1 MGEKMKELGA
11 KLEEE
16 HAIQG
21 AEEKDHRHGST
32 NNESIQNIING
43 ICDTALE
50 SKRHLPEIQ
59 VPPPTSC
66 LQHPSDACSC
76 SSSPSHRVGASLP

>member
-1 MGEKMKELGA
+1 MVEKMKELGA

-21 AEEKDHRHGST
+21 AEEQDQRHGST

-43 ICDTALE
+43 IFDTALE
-50 SKRHLPEIQ
+50 SERYLPEI
-59 VPPPTSC
+59 
-66 LQHPSDACSC
+66 
-76 SSSPSHRVGASLP
+76 